1 MKLNVQSKN
10 NVATGIAGEDE
21 KMKYNKFPLTKINFI
36 MMAVSGLLIIAGFM
50 LMLGGA
56 NGGATF
62 NDDIFSTRRVVIGP
76 TMAFM
81 GFVAMGV
88 SIIYKSRKD

>member
-36 MMAVSGLLIIAGFM
+36 MMAVSGLLIIAGFIPVFFDNATIAIFANNR
-50 LMLGGA
+50 GGIKA
-56 NGGATF
+56 SM
-62 NDDIFSTRRVVIGP
+62 IFSAP
-76 TMAFM
+76 
-81 GFVAMGV
+81 
-88 SIIYKSRKD
+88 